1 MRLPDEDDED
11 QENEKLERISTL
23 KRNYEKLYW
32 LWITIIV
39 FDLIV
44 QGLRS
49 AGMSS
54 GREKFISKTH
64 NEKSAILA
72 PN

>member
-11 QENEKLERISTL
+11 QETEKLERISTL

-44 QGLRS
+44 QCLRS
-49 AGMSS
+49 ADMSS

-64 NEKSAILA
+64 NGEPVIIA

>member
-11 QENEKLERISTL
+11 QETEKLERISTL
-23 KRNYEKLYW
+23 KRNYEKFYW

-49 AGMSS
+49 AEMSS

-64 NEKSAILA
+64 NREAAIIA

>member
-11 QENEKLERISTL
+11 QETDKLERISTL

-32 LWITIIV
+32 LWIAIIV

-49 AGMSS
+49 ASMSS
-54 GREKFISKTH
+54 GRENFISKTH
-64 NEKSAILA
+64 NGD
-72 PN
+72 